1 MDSFNTLD
9 IVQCYFVCSYCVGI
23 LKDDLTLKEA
33 KVTGGIKMM
42 IIGSTINDVIA
53 VQAPDPSEM
62 KQSQVEET
70 GM

>member
-1 MDSFNTLD
+1 MFDL
-9 IVQCYFVCSYCVGI
+9 YCIGI
-23 LKDDLTLKEA
+23 LKDELTLKEA